1 MWPAAN
7 AHVPSPAW
15 PSQRLQQPASGR
27 KWSGHP
33 GMCIPIARA
42 GHRHVDR
49 EDKRLAPLL
58 GRHRQKIAHKGA
70 IPYHIELKPDRTRA
84 AHDLRDVTDR
94 DRRKAEG
101 NISRPCGRSEEHTSE
116 LQSLMRISYAVFCL
130 KKKTK
135 HTANNRNTDSK

>member
-1 MWPAAN
+1 
-7 AHVPSPAW
+7 
-15 PSQRLQQPASGR
+15 
-27 KWSGHP
+27 
-33 GMCIPIARA
+33 MCIPIARA

-94 DRRKAEG
+94 DRRKAEE
-101 NISRPCGRSEEHTSE
+101 NISRPCGSGGLDLTTSEERRVGKRCDRTFGSRWSTYH
-116 LQSLMRISYAVFCL
+116 
-130 KKKTK
+130 
-135 HTANNRNTDSK
+135 